1 MYFIILQQR
10 EEGQKWLFSIFRATV
25 GRKTQQLRKQ
35 IANRADKFFPPPC
48 NVIKTLA
55 SFNMQADQKLEAIFI
70 DKHYNLVVE
79 CKQGS
84 KKACYELYKLYSK
97 AMLNVAFRIVG
108 NIAEAEDVLQEA
120 FVDAFNKLKD
130 FRQDTTFGLW
140 LKQIV
145 VNRSINL
152 LRKRRLD
159 LVDLDG
165 EQIENIAEED
175 VGDEEE
181 TQYQAARVKD
191 AMKELPDG
199 YRLVISLYLL
209 EGYDHEEIGQI
220 LNISEN
226 TSRTQFLRAKRKLL
240 EILQRKGIKS

>member
-1 MYFIILQQR
+1 
-10 EEGQKWLFSIFRATV
+10 
-25 GRKTQQLRKQ
+25 
-35 IANRADKFFPPPC
+35 
-48 NVIKTLA
+48 
-55 SFNMQADQKLEAIFI
+55 MQADQNLEAVFI
-70 DKHYNLVVE
+70 DKHYSLVAE

-84 KKACYELYKLYSK
+84 KKACYELYKLYAK

-120 FVDAFNKLKD
+120 FLDAFSKMKD

-152 LRKRRLD
+152 LRKRKLD
-159 LVDLDG
+159 FVELEG
-165 EQIENIAEED
+165 EQLENVA
-175 VGDEEE
+175 DEEYNDDE
-181 TQYQAARVKD
+181 DIKYQAAQVKQ
-191 AMKELPDG
+191 AISELPEG

-209 EGYDHEEIGQI
+209 EGYDHEEIGQV

-226 TSRTQFLRAKRKLL
+226 TSRTQFLRAKRKVI
-240 EILQRKGIKS
+240 EILKRKGLTT

>member
-1 MYFIILQQR
+1 
-10 EEGQKWLFSIFRATV
+10 V
-25 GRKTQQLRKQ
+25 
-35 IANRADKFFPPPC
+35 
-48 NVIKTLA
+48 
-55 SFNMQADQKLEAIFI
+55 QADQNLEAVFI

-84 KKACYELYKLYSK
+84 KKACYELYKLYAK
-97 AMLNVAFRIVG
+97 AMLNVSFRIVG

-120 FVDAFNKLKD
+120 FVDAFSKLKD

-152 LRKRRLD
+152 LRKRKLE
-159 LVDLDG
+159 LIDLDG
-165 EQIENIAEED
+165 EQFENLADEEPE
-175 VGDEEE
+175 DEEE
-181 TQYQAARVKD
+181 TQYQAAKVKE
-191 AMKELPDG
+191 AIQRLPEG
-199 YRLVISLYLL
+199 YRLVITLYLL

-226 TSRTQFLRAKRKLL
+226 TSRTQFLRAKRKLI
-240 EILQRKGIKS
+240 EILKRKGITT